1 MLLVVVMVVGV
12 GVGVGVVVVA
22 VVMMG
27 VVMEMHN
34 GLELELGWWVEV
46 WSCLLWDVGRL
57 CM

>member
-1 MLLVVVMVVGV
+1 MLLVVVMV
-12 GVGVGVVVVA
+12 VGVGVVVVA